1 MLVKNFFIF
10 ATTPLQYHMKKI
22 SSLLLGLG
30 VVFTV
35 SLTSCGGNE
44 KQNELV
50 ATPNAEAENSS
61 ETFDSFTLPS
71 PLQVAAIY
79 QKSGLTYV
87 PNVTNSP
94 SISNV
99 YNTQLSRTLNVGVY
113 TADLAYSV
121 LNGQT
126 ATALEYLNAIRGL
139 SKDIGISE
147 AYNPTEMFERVE
159 NNLGNPDSIIYI
171 LAEIQENMESFLEE
185 TDQKEKSV
193 ILFAGAWVEGMYVG
207 TRALKSASNE
217 ALESKILEQLNILD
231 LILKGFNAQPSK
243 TSELKHLVE
252 MLNELKNTM
261 NFDQDNSRALTAE
274 ERAKI
279 YDQITLI
286 RDEITK
292 V

>member
-1 MLVKNFFIF
+1 
-10 ATTPLQYHMKKI
+10 MKKI
-22 SSLLLGLG
+22 SPLLVGLG

-35 SLTSCGGNE
+35 SIASCGGNS
-44 KQNELV
+44 KQEELV
-50 ATPNAEAENSS
+50 TTTAEQSENSA

-79 QKSGLTYV
+79 QKSGLSYV

-126 ATALEYLNAIRGL
+126 TTALEYLNAIRSL

-147 AYNPTEMFERVE
+147 AYNPQMMFERVE
-159 NNLGNPDSIIYI
+159 SNLGNPDSIIYI

-193 ILFAGAWVEGMYVG
+193 ILFAGAWIEGMYVG
-207 TRALKSASNE
+207 TRALKNASNE
-217 ALESKILEQLNILD
+217 ALENKILEQLNILD

-243 TSELKHLVE
+243 TSELKRLVD
-252 MLNELKNTM
+252 MLNELKNAM
-261 NFDQDNSRALTAE
+261 NFDQENSRALTAE
-274 ERAKI
+274 ERSKI